1 MRLEPRTRVPFVL
14 VILAP
19 VVSIVASFVLCAGL
33 VAWSGAPIFEA
44 YGLLLKGALGS
55 GFALSETFARATPLI
70 FTGLAAA
77 VAFKSR
83 FWNIGAEGQLY
94 AGALI
99 ITVLGTGMLD
109 LHPGLI
115 IPILV
120 ITSAIAGALMLLGPV
135 LLKIHFGVD
144 EVVTTLLL
152 NFIVLL
158 LVSLLL
164 EGPLKDPMGL
174 GWPQAEPVTDAAEL
188 PRFFRG
194 LRLHAGLLLA
204 LLFSFIM
211 WIRR

>member
-1 MRLEPRTRVPFVL
+1 MRLEPRTKVPFVL

-19 VVSIVASFVLCAGL
+19 IAAIAASFVLCAGL
-33 VAWSGAPIFEA
+33 VAWSGASVLEA

-77 VAFKSR
+77 IAFKSR

-109 LHPGLI
+109 LHPGLM

-120 ITSAIAGALMLLGPV
+120 VTSAVAGALMLLGPV

-174 GWPQAEPVTDAAEL
+174 GWPQAEPVMKQ
-188 PRFFRG
+188 RNCQGFFRDYVYIPDFCWHFCFRLFFG
-194 LRLHAGLLLA
+194 L
-204 LLFSFIM
+204 
-211 WIRR
+211 